1 MADAFTGMTP
11 VTLAEWQALVPEGN
25 TQINMMIQ
33 TIRDYQAFF
42 DRATLV
48 RGNDGQG
55 KKGLVGEKYPEGQ
68 LVGMNEGWSASNAA
82 GRAVRYPSCTARDRS
97 VIAKNMLEK
106 MPDKERNAFR
116 MRTDQMFI
124 KGLTRGMV
132 KRVFQGNPATDPR
145 DCMGLANIVLP
156 DRDNGVWKDFQS
168 LMVAAQVQN

>member
-68 LVGMNEGWSASNAA
+68 LVGLNEGWSASN
-82 GRAVRYPSCTARDRS
+82 VQHVTVLLLP
-97 VIAKNMLEK
+97 
-106 MPDKERNAFR
+106 
-116 MRTDQMFI
+116 RTCL
-124 KGLTRGMV
+124 KKCLTRSAMLFACV
-132 KRVFQGNPATDPR
+132 PIR
-145 DCMGLANIVLP
+145 C
-156 DRDNGVWKDFQS
+156 S
-168 LMVAAQVQN
+168 YAA

>member
-11 VTLAEWQALVPEGN
+11 VSLAEWQALVPEGN

-68 LVGMNEGWSASNAA
+68 LVGLNEGWSASNAA
-82 GRAVRYPSCTARDRS
+82 GRAVRYP
-97 VIAKNMLEK
+97 
-106 MPDKERNAFR
+106 R
-116 MRTDQMFI
+116 M
-124 KGLTRGMV
+124 
-132 KRVFQGNPATDPR
+132 
-145 DCMGLANIVLP
+145 
-156 DRDNGVWKDFQS
+156 
-168 LMVAAQVQN
+168 